1 MSKVIIC
8 ANQKGGVGKTTTAL
22 NLGVGLAREGKK
34 VLLIDMDPQGSLTE
48 ALGYQEPDRLEI
60 TMAQVMNWVFNE
72 DDFDI
77 KEGILHHEEGVDLMP
92 SNIELSGVETSIV
105 GRIGAE
111 SILKDYIELLEDRYE
126 YIVVDCSP
134 NLGQLTIN
142 ALVAAGGHYYFEYAV
157 SDENDYKY
165 YIDDKSDAKQL
176 TELEAIAKIYL
187 DKVGKIK
194 VNEDSVSEG
203 GTVLGLEKD
212 KKYVCEFYTGTYYQD
227 FMLTANIHSFG
238 SMERFVSYN
247 YEFMHSTFIV
257 IEIPEYFK
265 SGYYFING
273 VGLFRYVADKDAD
286 TYNKEAYD
294 ASIDWNDPIIIYDE
308 NGEVIFD
315 PSQPEYYGNKYQES
329 DSGIRDEELN
339 EEKTEK
345 EEEEQ

>member
-48 ALGYQEPDRLEI
+48 ALGDQEPDRLET
-60 TMAQVMNWVFNE
+60 TMAQIMNWVFNE

-142 ALVAAGGHYYFEYAV
+142 ALVAA
-157 SDENDYKY
+157 DEV
-165 YIDDKSDAKQL
+165 IIPVQA
-176 TELEAIAKIYL
+176 TYL
-187 DKVGKIK
+187 PIK
-194 VNEDSVSEG
+194 
-203 GTVLGLEKD
+203 GLEQLLKTISRVKRKMNPNLNIMGILLTMVD
-212 KKYVCEFYTGTYYQD
+212 YRTNYANEITDVLYQ
-227 FMLTANIHSFG
+227 
-238 SMERFVSYN
+238 V
-247 YEFMHSTFIV
+247 
-257 IEIPEYFK
+257 
-265 SGYYFING
+265 
-273 VGLFRYVADKDAD
+273 
-286 TYNKEAYD
+286 
-294 ASIDWNDPIIIYDE
+294 
-308 NGEVIFD
+308 
-315 PSQPEYYGNKYQES
+315 YGNSIHIFENVIPMSVRAAES
-329 DSGIRDEELN
+329 PAEGVSIYTHYGKGKVALAYEEL
-339 EEKTEK
+339 TK
-345 EEEEQ
+345 EVANNG